1 MKDLLEKVDA
11 YFEGKSMGERLILI
25 ALPAILVGYLA
36 WVMLTPP
43 AEAARNKSIAQK
55 QNVEKKLAE
64 HRNYLRQITVN
75 GDRNYKVKELD
86 KKIALTNKRAAS
98 YRNKIKVL
106 QKSLKKLANMLFNKK
121 SWSLF
126 LDSITSRAHENN
138 VILNTVTNQYAD
150 TNGTFG
156 HVLEMGIKCHG
167 TFDGIVRFMNKLEQ
181 NTLVTDIYK
190 SELYTEEN
198 STLVDA
204 NISISVWGVNH

>member
-167 TFDGIVRFMNKLEQ
+167 TFDGIVRFMNNLEQ